1 MASLGIANLC
11 VMAMQEEGTS
21 SEDARAKI
29 WMVDSKGLIV
39 KDRPEGGVTGHKVHY
54 AQVHAPIKNLDEVV
68 RTVKPTVLIGAAAIG
83 GVFTPQLLKQMATLN
98 KRPIIFA
105 LSNPTH
111 KAECTAEDAYT
122 HTEGKAV
129 FASGSPFPPVV
140 FNGQTHYPGQGNNS
154 YIFPGVALG
163 VICAGIRHI
172 SDEVFLIAAETLA
185 ALVTEDDLEKGSLYP
200 PLTTI
205 KDCSL
210 KIAAKI
216 AEYAYKKGFH
226 VSIQCT
232 GLDVCVMCGLENGC
246 TAVQLW
252 CSRVASLVAK
262 ETAFIWIAS
271 VYPEPKDKEAF
282 VKAQLY
288 DYHYDQSVL
297 PPTYP
302 WPEVANML

>member
-1 MASLGIANLC
+1 
-11 VMAMQEEGTS
+11 MAMQEEGTS

-39 KDRPEGGVTGHKVHY
+39 KGRPEGGVTGHKVHY

-83 GVFTPQLLKQMATLN
+83 GVFTPQLLKQMSTLN

-140 FNGQTHYPGQGNNS
+140 FNGKTHYPGQGNNS

-163 VICAGIRHI
+163 VICAGVRHI

-216 AEYAYKKGFH
+216 AEYAYKKG
-226 VSIQCT
+226 
-232 GLDVCVMCGLENGC
+232 
-246 TAVQLW
+246 
-252 CSRVASLVAK
+252 
-262 ETAFIWIAS
+262 IAS

-288 DYHYDQSVL
+288 DYNYDQSVL

>member
-1 MASLGIANLC
+1 MNALQASLGIANLC

-21 SEDARAKI
+21 SADARAKI

-172 SDEVFLIAAETLA
+172 SDEVFLIAAEVMLLSLFA
-185 ALVTEDDLEKGSLYP
+185 REIAMAQGETEEAIQELTATVKPADGRARKVFDTISEWQQNCEKGN
-200 PLTTI
+200 TDME
-205 KDCSL
+205 K
-210 KIAAKI
+210 
-216 AEYAYKKGFH
+216 
-226 VSIQCT
+226 
-232 GLDVCVMCGLENGC
+232 
-246 TAVQLW
+246 
-252 CSRVASLVAK
+252 R
-262 ETAFIWIAS
+262 IAS